1 MMKSE
6 DHEEE
11 MVPTQKEEQ
20 TTMAQSEQNTYIKNV
35 LLQLN
40 QINQNNE
47 RSIRKESIDDTS
59 SRDIQEY

>member
-1 MMKSE
+1 
-6 DHEEE
+6 
-11 MVPTQKEEQ
+11 
-20 TTMAQSEQNTYIKNV
+20 MAQSEQNTYIKNV

>member
-6 DHEEE
+6 DQGEE

-20 TTMAQSEQNTYIKNV
+20 TTMAQSEQDTYIKNV

-47 RSIRKESIDDTS
+47 RSMRKESIDDTS

>member
-6 DHEEE
+6 DQEEE